1 MEDEL
6 IIREKKILAIL
17 EREIMDGEE
26 MAAAVG
32 KMAEQ
37 MLLDEKGFAPAE
49 VRRNVDFSV
58 VLGEEQV
65 RSHMDLL
72 VTLEGRN
79 AMIIKCAPGS
89 IDSRQRQAVAAARVM
104 GELPVPVAVVMDP
117 RSAVALDSATG
128 KVIGEGFEAIPS
140 REELVRLLAGRE
152 LKPVPPEKA
161 EREKRILLAFDAI
174 RCCIP
179 QGAGGGVSLKEDD
192 KS

>member
-1 MEDEL
+1 VEDEL

-49 VRRNVDFSV
+49 VRRNVDFTV
-58 VLGEEQV
+58 VLGEERV

-72 VTLEGRN
+72 VTLDGRN